1 MFLYYVDRPLF
12 WFFVLFSNSEIARF
26 SVLVPCRHEV
36 LWYSR
41 FRNSAKTTFNLYTR
55 TLHLHFSGAVRTL
68 PFPHSGENAAKNRA
82 SVLVRPQAWGQRVG
96 NARAARHTLVYG
108 PPTGLPFCSLCV
120 RLFFYLPLLAR
131 FSSSPSRPRRSLHG
145 WPGRG
150 RNCGRWLGLPA
161 LLAARLPGSSALRD
175 DAGTFVLRADCSP
188 FSLRYSTREWAGL
201 IR

>member
-1 MFLYYVDRPLF
+1 MLIDRYFGFLSCFPIVKLLAF
-12 WFFVLFSNSEIARF
+12 QCW
-26 SVLVPCRHEV
+26 
-36 LWYSR
+36 SR
-41 FRNSAKTTFNLYTR
+41 
-55 TLHLHFSGAVRTL
+55 AVTKS
-68 PFPHSGENAAKNRA
+68 FGTRA
-82 SVLVRPQAWGQRVG
+82 SVTVRKQRLIYIREHWICIYRAQLERCRSLIAEKTRRRTARPCLCGRRAWGQRVG